1 MISQLL
7 DLRIFFSV
15 SDETK
20 DKTDEIL
27 KLVPCYIAWN
37 NHDRI
42 NQHVYWI
49 RND

>member
-1 MISQLL
+1 MSLLFKFLCTMISQLL

-27 KLVPCYIAWN
+27 KLVPCYIA
-37 NHDRI
+37 
-42 NQHVYWI
+42 
-49 RND
+49 